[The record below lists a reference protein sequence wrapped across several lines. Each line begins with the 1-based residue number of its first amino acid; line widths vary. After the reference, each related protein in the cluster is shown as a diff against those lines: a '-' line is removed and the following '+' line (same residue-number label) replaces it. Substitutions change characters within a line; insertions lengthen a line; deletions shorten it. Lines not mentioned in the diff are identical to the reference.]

1 MAAVVLAHDA
11 SICAAR
17 TRANRIIVMEGST
30 EVRSWLRCYR
40 CWSQNLEV
48 QVHYEGIHRIDAD
61 TGERGEVV
69 DEMQEAVVQCV
80 DCMHDQPHLGFHDG
94 RVEPVEDRWERMIA
108 GAPWVASCT
117 VTVDADDVETCSGP
131 EAGDALSHASFGEH
145 GTREFFTH
153 VRFHKHDEDRIVVHL
168 LVELYARSAEEATEV
183 LEEAARGPL
192 AITSLAEESRPPAAT
207 GGDQH

>member
-1 MAAVVLAHDA
+1 MPEVGPGRPPGRDV
-11 SICAAR
+11 
-17 TRANRIIVMEGST
+17 GS
-30 EVRSWLRCYR
+30 SGGSPWLRCYR

-48 QVHYEGIHRIDAD
+48 QVHYEGIHRIDSD

-69 DEMQEAVVQCV
+69 DEVQEAVVQCM
-80 DCMHDQPHLGFHDG
+80 DCMHDQPHLAFNNG

-117 VTVDADDVETCSGP
+117 VTVDAEDVETCSGP
-131 EAGDALSHASFGEH
+131 EAADSLSYASFGEH

-153 VRFHKHDEDRIVVHL
+153 VRFHKHDEDQIVVHL

-183 LEEAARGPL
+183 LEEAARGVL
-192 AITSLAEESRPPAAT
+192 TITSLAEESRPPAAESEEA
-207 GGDQH
+207 H

>member
-1 MAAVVLAHDA
+1 VFVLAGAESWRHPGSSQASPRASGRWGVVLAHDA
-11 SICAAR
+11 SIGAAR
-17 TRANRIIVMEGST
+17 TRANRIMVMEGST

-80 DCMHDQPHLGFHDG
+80 DCMHDQPHLGFHHG
-94 RVEPVEDRWERMIA
+94 RVEPVGNRWERMIA

-117 VTVDADDVETCSGP
+117 VTVDAEDVETCSGP
-131 EAGDALSHASFGEH
+131 EAGDALSHAV
-145 GTREFFTH
+145 
-153 VRFHKHDEDRIVVHL
+153 VRRPRN
-168 LVELYARSAEEATEV
+168 ARV
-183 LEEAARGPL
+183 LHPRALPQAR
-192 AITSLAEESRPPAAT
+192 
-207 GGDQH
+207 